1 MKEEIVVREAL
12 GLLQKEIATLT
23 EKLSVCEKALRNM
36 EDMESELKAIKLFLG
51 RRYPEFRT
59 EYPEIIEKVRS

>member
-1 MKEEIVVREAL
+1 MKEEIVTREAL

-23 EKLSVCEKALRNM
+23 DKLSACEKALRDM

-51 RRYPEFRT
+51 RRYPEFRK